1 MRLKLLFSGYT
12 DGLLLFK
19 KKEEKK
25 KANLLEIENG
35 GQKHSCCSTIQYKDY
50 IIACKLQ
57 KDGSPV
63 AIHLIIPFR

>member
-19 KKEEKK
+19 KKKREK
-25 KANLLEIENG
+25 KANLLEIENR